1 MSVGGFVYIF
11 GQGLSSQGLIVIS
24 AAPESQVGFNY
35 FCVTRIYIIY
45 VPESCRMTE
54 KCSRFDFY
62 VLMSKQVG
70 SLW

>member
-1 MSVGGFVYIF
+1 MSVGGFVYVF
-11 GQGLSSQGLIVIS
+11 GQGLSSQDLIVIS

-35 FCVTRIYIIY
+35 FSVNRIEIMY

-54 KCSRFDFY
+54 KHSHFDFY